1 MAYQK
6 VKGTLDFYG
15 DSSRKLKFV
24 ENKVRNIVKDYG
36 FEEIIT
42 PIFEYTEVFVRS
54 VGDSSDIVNKEM
66 YTFVD
71 RSERSITLRPEG
83 TAAVARCFVEN
94 KLYSTPGIK
103 KYFYCGPMFRYE
115 RPQAGRYRQ
124 FNQFGIEVYGD
135 SSPFLDTEVI
145 VSAYRVFK
153 NLGIKN
159 IKLKINTIGDFKS
172 REDYATALRE
182 YFGKHLDYLCDDC
195 KSRFEK
201 NPMRILD
208 CKVDSNNEILLNAP
222 RIKDFLTIEAK
233 EYFAKILKSLD
244 ELSIPYEVDEKL
256 VRGLDYYTDT
266 VFEFIIDDDSELNG
280 LAICAGG
287 KYADLLK
294 GFNGPDISGV
304 GYAFGLERVVNVM
317 EKNQLFPNLENDV
330 DAVIISLDDD
340 SKIRALKIANE
351 LRDNGLNID
360 LDYKN
365 FSLKP
370 QFKLADRT
378 KCKYIIII
386 GEEER
391 KTSIYTFKDT
401 INKTEEKLLLEDILE
416 KIRRNK
422 NENAL

>member
-15 DSSRKLKFV
+15 EASRKLRFV
-24 ENKVRNIVKDYG
+24 ENKVRNIVKNYG

-71 RSERSITLRPEG
+71 RSDRSITLRPEG

-145 VSAYRVFK
+145 ASAYRVFK

-172 REDYATALRE
+172 REDYAVALRE
-182 YFGKHLDYLCDDC
+182 YFGKHLDSLCDDC
-195 KSRFEK
+195 KNRYMK

-208 CKVDSNNEILLNAP
+208 CKVDSNNEVLLNAP
-222 RIKDFLTIEAK
+222 KIKDFLTDDAK
-233 EYFAKILKSLD
+233 EYFNKILKALE
-244 ELSIPYEVDEKL
+244 ELEIPYVVDEKL

-266 VFEFIIDDDSELNG
+266 VFEFIISDESELNG

-294 GFNGPDISGV
+294 GLNGPDISGV
-304 GYAFGLERVVNVM
+304 GYAFGLERIVSVM
-317 EKNQLFPNLENDV
+317 EKSNLFPDLDEAV
-330 DAVIISLDDD
+330 KAVIISLDED
-340 SKIRALKIANE
+340 SKIRALKIANM
-351 LRDNGLNID
+351 LREEGFNID

-391 KTSIYTFKDT
+391 NAGIYTVKDT
-401 INKTEEKLLLEDILE
+401 LNKTEEKLSYQEIV
-416 KIRRNK
+416 NK
-422 NENAL
+422 LK

>member
-1 MAYQK
+1 MSYQK

-15 DSSRKLKFV
+15 ENSQKLRFI

-42 PIFEYTEVFVRS
+42 PIFEHTEVFVRS

-66 YTFVD
+66 YTFTD
-71 RSERSITLRPEG
+71 KSDRSITLRPEG

-145 VSAYRVFK
+145 ASAYRVFK
-153 NLGIKN
+153 SLGIKN

-172 REDYATALRE
+172 RQDYANALRS
-182 YFGKHLDYLCDDC
+182 YFEKHLDCLCDDC
-195 KSRFEK
+195 KKRYEK

-208 CKVDSNNEILLNAP
+208 CKVDHNNEVLVNAP
-222 RIKDFLTIEAK
+222 KIKDFLTEESS
-233 EYFAKILKSLD
+233 EYFKKILKSL
-244 ELSIPYEVDEKL
+244 EVLNIPYETDDSL

-266 VFEFIIDDDSELNG
+266 VFEFIISDNGELNG

-287 KYADLLK
+287 KYAELIK
-294 GFNGPDISGV
+294 GFGGPDIPGV
-304 GYAFGLERVVNVM
+304 GYAFGLERIVSVM
-317 EKNQLFPNLENDV
+317 EKNQLFPDLKNGV
-330 DAVIISLDDD
+330 DIVIISLDED
-340 SKIRALKIANE
+340 SKILALKVANDF
-351 LRDNGLNID
+351 RDLGFNVD

-365 FSLKP
+365 YSFKP
-370 QFKLADRT
+370 QFKLADRDE
-378 KCKYIIII
+378 CKYIVII

-391 KTSIYTFKDT
+391 KSSIFTLKDV
-401 INKTEEKLLLEDILE
+401 INKTEDKLNFSEIVK
-416 KIRRNK
+416 KISK
-422 NENAL
+422 

>member
-1 MAYQK
+1 MSYQK

-15 DSSRKLKFV
+15 ENSQKIRYV
-24 ENKVRNIVKDYG
+24 ENKVRNIVKNYG

-42 PIFEYTEVFVRS
+42 PIFEHTEVFVRS

-66 YTFVD
+66 YTFTD
-71 RSERSITLRPEG
+71 KSDRSITLRPEG

-94 KLYSTPGIK
+94 KLYSTPGVK

-153 NLGIKN
+153 ALGIEN

-172 REDYATALRE
+172 RQDYAIALHD
-182 YFGKHLDYLCDDC
+182 YFEKHLDSLCSDC
-195 KSRFEK
+195 KNRYEK

-208 CKVDSNNEILLNAP
+208 CKVDHNSEVLLNAP
-222 RIKDFLTIEAK
+222 KIKDFLTDESK
-233 EYFAKILKSLD
+233 EYFNKILKSLD
-244 ELSIPYEVDEKL
+244 VLKIPYETDESL

-266 VFEFIIDDDSELNG
+266 VFEFVISDNSELNG

-287 KYADLLK
+287 KYAELIK
-294 GFNGPDISGV
+294 GFGGPDIPGV
-304 GYAFGLERVVNVM
+304 GYAFGLERIVSVM
-317 EKNQLFPNLENDV
+317 EKNSLFPNLANDV
-330 DAVIISLDDD
+330 DVVIISLDED
-340 SKIRALKIANE
+340 SKIESLKIANE
-351 LRDNGLNID
+351 LRDLGFNID

-365 FSLKP
+365 FSFKP
-370 QFKLADRT
+370 QFKLADRD
-378 KCKYIIII
+378 KCKYIMII

-391 KTSIYTFKDT
+391 KSGIYTIKDVL
-401 INKTEEKLLLEDILE
+401 NKTEDKLSYDEIVKKL
-416 KIRRNK
+416 N
-422 NENAL
+422 N